1 MSLPAEEDWS
11 RLWSLDPE
19 IVFLNH
25 GSFGACPLA
34 ILEVQRRY
42 REQLERE
49 PVRFFIRELE
59 PLLDRAREAV
69 SRFVGADA
77 QDLVFV
83 HNATTGVNVVLRSL
97 RFSSGDELLVTDH
110 AYRACRNSLEYAA
123 ERAGAK
129 VVVAP
134 LPFPI
139 SSEEVA
145 INSVLSRVTQR
156 TRLAMLDHITSPT
169 AMVLPVERLVSE
181 LNRLGVDTLVD
192 GAHAPGMVPLDLRS
206 LNAAY
211 YTGNCHK
218 WLCSPK
224 GAAFLH
230 VRRDKQGEIVPLTIS
245 HGQSSRRT
253 DRSRFRLQFDVTAT
267 GDPSAFLC
275 VPESIAFLEKLLD
288 GGWKALMARNR
299 DAALTARETL
309 RRSLQL
315 PKPVPDSMIGSM
327 AALPLPPIDGGG
339 AASPNTLDP
348 LQDELFKRFRI
359 EVPVW
364 SWPSPPVRLIRISAQ
379 LYNTAKQYEFLA
391 EVLGQCR
398 FLKMA

>member
-1 MSLPAEEDWS
+1 MSRPPEEDWS

-19 IVFLNH
+19 ITFLNH

-34 ILEVQRRY
+34 ILEAQRKY
-42 REQLERE
+42 RDQLERE
-49 PVRFFIRELE
+49 PVRFFVRELE
-59 PLLDRAREAV
+59 PMLDQAREAL

-83 HNATTGVNVVLRSL
+83 HNATTGVNIVLRSL
-97 RFSSGDELLVTDH
+97 RFSPGDEILVTDH
-110 AYRACRNSLEYAA
+110 GYRACRNSLEYAA
-123 ERAGAK
+123 ERSGAE
-129 VVVAP
+129 VVVAQ

-139 SSEEVA
+139 SSEGVA

-169 AMVLPVERLVSE
+169 AIVLPVERLVSE
-181 LNRLGVDTLVD
+181 LNLLGVDTLVD

-253 DRSRFRLQFDVTAT
+253 DR
-267 GDPSAFLC
+267 
-275 VPESIAFLEKLLD
+275 
-288 GGWKALMARNR
+288 
-299 DAALTARETL
+299 
-309 RRSLQL
+309 
-315 PKPVPDSMIGSM
+315 
-327 AALPLPPIDGGG
+327 
-339 AASPNTLDP
+339 
-348 LQDELFKRFRI
+348 
-359 EVPVW
+359 
-364 SWPSPPVRLIRISAQ
+364 
-379 LYNTAKQYEFLA
+379 
-391 EVLGQCR
+391 
-398 FLKMA
+398 

>member
-1 MSLPAEEDWS
+1 MSLPPEADWS

-19 IVFLNH
+19 ITFLNH

-34 ILEVQRRY
+34 ILEAQRKY
-42 REQLERE
+42 RDQLERE
-49 PVRFFIRELE
+49 PVRFFVRELE
-59 PLLDRAREAV
+59 LLLDQAREAL
-69 SRFVGADA
+69 SRFVGADP

-83 HNATTGVNVVLRSL
+83 PNATTGVNVVLRSL
-97 RFSSGDELLVTDH
+97 RFSPGDELLITDH
-110 AYRACRNSLEYAA
+110 AYPACRNSLDYAA
-123 ERAGAK
+123 ERSGTK
-129 VVVAP
+129 VVVAR
-134 LPFPI
+134 LSFPV
-139 SSEEVA
+139 SSEGVA

-156 TRLAMLDHITSPT
+156 TRLAMLDHVTSVT
-169 AMVLPVERLVSE
+169 AMVLPVTRLVSE
-181 LNRLGVDTLVD
+181 LSLLGVDTLVD

-230 VRRDKQGEIVPLTIS
+230 VRRDKQSEIVPLTIS

-253 DRSRFRLQFDVTAT
+253 DRSRFRLQFDVNAT
-267 GDPSAFLC
+267 VDPSPFLC
-275 VPESIAFLEKLLD
+275 VPDSIAFLEKLLD

-299 DAALTARETL
+299 NAVLAARDTL
-309 RRSLQL
+309 CRSLQL

-327 AALPLPPIDGGG
+327 AAFPLPPIDGGG
-339 AASPNTLDP
+339 AAAPNDLDP

-359 EVPVW
+359 ELPVW
-364 SWPSPPVRLIRISAQ
+364 SGPNPVRSFRISAQ
-379 LYNTAKQYEFLA
+379 LYNIAKQYEFLA
-391 EVLGQCR
+391 EALGQCR
-398 FLKMA
+398 FLTMA

>member
-1 MSLPAEEDWS
+1 MSRPPEEDWS

-19 IVFLNH
+19 ITFLNH

-34 ILEVQRRY
+34 ILEAQRKY
-42 REQLERE
+42 RDQLERE
-49 PVRFFIRELE
+49 PVRFFVRELE
-59 PLLDRAREAV
+59 PMLDQAREAL

-83 HNATTGVNVVLRSL
+83 HNATTGVNIVLRSL
-97 RFSSGDELLVTDH
+97 RFSPGDEILVTDH
-110 AYRACRNSLEYAA
+110 GYRACRNSLEYAA
-123 ERAGAK
+123 ERSGAE
-129 VVVAP
+129 VVVAQ

-139 SSEEVA
+139 SSEGVA

-169 AMVLPVERLVSE
+169 AIVLPVERLVSE
-181 LNRLGVDTLVD
+181 LNLLGVDTLVD

-253 DRSRFRLQFDVTAT
+253 DRSRFRLQFDVSAT
-267 GDPSAFLC
+267 VDPSAFLC
-275 VPESIAFLEKLLD
+275 IPESIAFLEKLLD

-299 DAALTARETL
+299 NTALAARDTL
-309 RRSLQL
+309 CRSLQL
-315 PKPVPDSMIGSM
+315 PTPAPDSMIGSM
-327 AALPLPPIDGGG
+327 AAFPLPPIDGGG
-339 AASPNTLDP
+339 AAAPNALDP
-348 LQDELFKRFRI
+348 LQDELFERFRI
-359 EVPVW
+359 ELPVW
-364 SWPSPPVRLIRISAQ
+364 SWPSPPVRMFRISAQ
-379 LYNTAKQYEFLA
+379 LYNTSKQYETLA
-391 EVLGQCR
+391 DALSQCR